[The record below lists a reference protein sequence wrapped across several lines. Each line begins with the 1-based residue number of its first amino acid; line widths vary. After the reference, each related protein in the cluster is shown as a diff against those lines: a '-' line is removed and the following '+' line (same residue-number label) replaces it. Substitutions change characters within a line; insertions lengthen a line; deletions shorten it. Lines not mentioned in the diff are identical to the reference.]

1 MYSVCIFLKINIFI
15 CTNLMKKGKTSKIIG
30 FDSIKVTYGT
40 VDSKNLKSV
49 YLNIQ
54 TWATPQITSDNWNR
68 VVANLSRNI
77 KHNILDVIDLEIFQ
91 SNYIVDL
98 DLRTSGIQT
107 NKKSFMNLEITF
119 FMKKELDFKS
129 NELKDKL
136 KKIAKYI
143 YQENMKKNP
152 YFDFTVSKSEKEII

>member
-1 MYSVCIFLKINIFI
+1 
-15 CTNLMKKGKTSKIIG
+15 MKKGKTSKIIG

-54 TWATPQITSDNWNR
+54 TWATPVISSDNWNR

-77 KHNILDVIDLEIFQ
+77 KHTILDLVDLETFQ

-98 DLRTSGIQT
+98 DLRTSGIQL
-107 NKKSFMNLEITF
+107 NKKSFMNLEMTF
-119 FMKKELDFKS
+119 FMKTEIDFKS

-136 KKIAKYI
+136 KQIAKFV

-152 YFDFTVSKSEKEII
+152 NFDFTVSKTEKEFI